1 MEKCVTCHFYD
12 RRHARAVDGRAA
24 RSGQCRRTA
33 PLLSPVSTKSYQIE
47 GVWPTVRDDDWC
59 GEWKILPRRP
69 AAAPNGHQSM
79 AIVAPLAA
87 VGAVEPHRPG
97 AEAASPA
104 AMPSGACGRAA
115 D

>member
-12 RRHARAVDGRAA
+12 RRHARAVDARAA

-69 AAAPNGHQSM
+69 AAAPHVDEGAAM
-79 AIVAPLAA
+79 VAPRVAA
-87 VGAVEPHRPG
+87 GPVEPHRP
-97 AEAASPA
+97 AAALPA
-104 AMPSGACGRAA
+104 AVPHGAFSMAA

>member
-69 AAAPNGHQSM
+69 AAAPQGHEGMAMIAPLVAVGPVGPTKPDAGTAPPAALPHGAYSM
-79 AIVAPLAA
+79 A
-87 VGAVEPHRPG
+87 
-97 AEAASPA
+97 
-104 AMPSGACGRAA
+104 A